1 MPTYELRCKQCGHT
15 FDLFLTRL
23 LREEDKVC
31 EACGSREVVRGIGG
45 GFVKTQAGVSSCVPR
60 GGFS

>member
-1 MPTYELRCKQCGHT
+1 MPTYELTCRTCGHK

-23 LREEDKVC
+23 LRDEDRVC
-31 EACGSREVVRGIGG
+31 PKCGSREVSRGIGG
-45 GFVKTQAGVSSCVPR
+45 GFVSTSSGVSSCVPR